1 MTAYRALSAALVA
14 LAIILPGASLA
25 TAAEPVAAKAALV
38 DFDGDGI
45 DDNLADLNGNSIP
58 DRFEK
63 NPAAADEAAPQGTLG
78 NIFDAT
84 SVPVPAVE
92 STDRAAAFG
101 ERQFPTRAIA
111 PHRAGFGAD
120 EKFGPGNDIGIGS
133 LTSGCAG
140 GVCHF

>member
-1 MTAYRALSAALVA
+1 MTSISATVAAFMAVAFVLSAPAPVM
-14 LAIILPGASLA
+14 
-25 TAAEPVAAKAALV
+25 AAEPAAAKAVFV

-45 DDNLADLNGNSIP
+45 DDNLADLNGDGIP

-63 NPAAADEAAPQGTLG
+63 KATASAEAAPQGVLG
-78 NIFDAT
+78 NVFETT
-84 SVPVPAVE
+84 SAMAAVE
-92 STDRAAAFG
+92 SADRAEAFS
-101 ERQFPTRAIA
+101 ERQFPTRAIV

>member
-1 MTAYRALSAALVA
+1 MTASRVLWAALMA
-14 LAIILPGASLA
+14 LAIILPGA
-25 TAAEPVAAKAALV
+25 TVVWAADSAPAKTIFV

-45 DDNLADLNGNSIP
+45 DDNLADLNGDGIP

-63 NPAAADEAAPQGTLG
+63 QPAPTVETAPQGVLG
-78 NIFDAT
+78 NIFEAT
-84 SVPVPAVE
+84 TVPVPLVE
-92 STDRAAAFG
+92 SADRAMAFG
-101 ERQFPTRAIA
+101 EREFPTRAIV

>member
-1 MTAYRALSAALVA
+1 MA
-14 LAIILPGASLA
+14 LAIILPGATVV
-25 TAAEPVAAKAALV
+25 TAAEPAATKAICV

-45 DDNLADLNGNSIP
+45 DDNLADLNGNGIP

-63 NPAAADEAAPQGTLG
+63 KPAEAVEAAAQGTLG
-78 NIFDAT
+78 NIFEAT
-84 SVPVPAVE
+84 SAPVPAIE
-92 STDRAAAFG
+92 SADRAAAFG

>member
-1 MTAYRALSAALVA
+1 MTASRVLSAALMA
-14 LAIILPGASLA
+14 LAIILPGATVVS
-25 TAAEPVAAKAALV
+25 AAESEAAKTVFV

-45 DDNLADLNGNSIP
+45 DDNLADLNGNGIP

-63 NPAAADEAAPQGTLG
+63 QPPSTTETAPQGVLG
-78 NIFDAT
+78 NIFEAT
-84 SVPVPAVE
+84 TVPIPAGE
-92 STDRAAAFG
+92 SADRAMAFG
-101 ERQFPTRAIA
+101 EREFPTRAIA

-133 LTSGCAG
+133 MTSGCAG